1 MKSNEN
7 KALTTKNSAFMALKD
22 FNLNDA
28 LTEELSGLS
37 GSFER
42 IKIPAAGM
50 TVFEIPGE
58 NPDSPETVK
67 EFSAVILHHH
77 PLYAYY
83 TDKYTG
89 GSNPDCGSFDG
100 ITGVGN
106 PGGDCSG
113 CPFNKFGS
121 ERTERKLVN
130 RRRIYLLR
138 EGEIFPMILS
148 LPTGSLKDFT
158 RYIMRLLSKGKKSN
172 SVVTKFTLKK
182 ATNNSGIAY
191 SQAQF
196 SVDCDLTGE
205 EFALISG
212 LTQQV
217 KAFSVRVGYDN
228 ESSVDVAANIDPETG
243 EVIEPLAKTDRVV
256 VYPQIRPVEI
266 LANIIYTNKEIRYR
280 RGIVAFDW

>member
-1 MKSNEN
+1 MKGRNNTMKNNE
-7 KALTTKNSAFMALKD
+7 KAALITTNSAFLALKD

-89 GSNPDCGSFDG
+89 GSNPPDCGSFDG
-100 ITGVGN
+100 VIGEGN
-106 PGGDCSG
+106 PGGECAK
-113 CPFNKFGS
+113 CPYNKFGS
-121 ERTERKLVN
+121 GENGAKACKN

-172 SVVTKFTLKK
+172 AVVTKFTLKK
-182 ATNNSGIAY
+182 ATNNNGIAY

-196 SVDCDLTGE
+196 SVDRDLARE
-205 EFALISG
+205 EYALIAG
-212 LTQQV
+212 LTEQV
-217 KAFSVRVGYDN
+217 KAFSTRVGYDT
-228 ESSVDVAANIDPETG
+228 EPAASTPVANVDPETG
-243 EVIEPLAKTDRVV
+243 EVIEPLA
-256 VYPQIRPVEI
+256 
-266 LANIIYTNKEIRYR
+266 
-280 RGIVAFDW
+280 